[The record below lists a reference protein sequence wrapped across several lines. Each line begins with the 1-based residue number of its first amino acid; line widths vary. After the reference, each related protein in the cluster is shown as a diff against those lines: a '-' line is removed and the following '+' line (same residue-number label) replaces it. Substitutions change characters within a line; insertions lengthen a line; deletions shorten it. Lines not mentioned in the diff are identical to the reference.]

1 MTEDEARERYDR
13 MVAEEEVRPLTY
25 FKHDALAHDDPKLQ
39 ELRDAHG
46 MESYGRYW
54 LLVERLA
61 GREGHAYSV
70 ATPNALARFARD
82 VELEPD
88 QARAFLDALDAC
100 GLIERELYRE
110 RGRVY
115 IDRILRNARESAE
128 YVARRRVNGI
138 LTAEKRWGKQQA
150 GGNK

>member
-46 MESYGRYW
+46 MDAYGRYW

-61 GREGHAYSV
+61 GREGHSYRVGTA
-70 ATPNALARFARD
+70 NGLRRFARD

-100 GLIERELYRE
+100 RLIVHDLYAERQTVAIERLA
-110 RGRVY
+110 
-115 IDRILRNARESAE
+115 RNARESAE
-128 YVARRRVNGI
+128 FIARKRVSGI
-138 LTAEKRWGKQQA
+138 RAAEKRWGKSR
-150 GGNK
+150 